1 MKVIKRVAV
10 PVSCKS
16 EASVTKVEGREAAEV
31 ALAATD
37 ELPDC
42 GIDVFYCEVA
52 SGHQALM
59 SMSAQQNGPKT
70 QAIQDLLTKEA
81 VATLCSAGILTS
93 MRANISGLRS
103 SHFPHSSLALYIFL
117 AISLSL
123 FLE

>member
-81 VATLCSAGILTS
+81 VLTS

-103 SHFPHSSLALYIFL
+103 SHFPHSSFALYIIFL
-117 AISLSL
+117 AISL
-123 FLE
+123 